1 MTANGSSD
9 TGSRPGIVDV
19 HVHLTRDL
27 AQERLVFP
35 RPGYADHWRW
45 ANGERVAAHMEAE
58 QIDGVVMLNYMDVHR
73 MAESRVAREPE
84 VDLEGLWEELRARVR
99 GSTIGAANWERRTRG
114 WCRSCASTRGCSR
127 RWRG

>member
-1 MTANGSSD
+1 MGGGSTGS
-9 TGSRPGIVDV
+9 GSRPGIVDV

-45 ANGERVAAHMEAE
+45 ANGERVNAHLEAE

-73 MAESRVAREPE
+73 MAEA
-84 VDLEGLWEELRARVR
+84 
-99 GSTIGAANWERRTRG
+99 G
-114 WCRSCASTRGCSR
+114 WCASRRSIWSGCGRSCELG
-127 RWRG
+127 